1 MNSPIINIG
10 SPLNRRRDIISRVSL
25 CNIKIF
31 YYVQES
37 GELSMNLWN
46 IWSDLSMWNKFG
58 LAMVAS
64 ISIIGIIYLLLSVF
78 S

>member
-1 MNSPIINIG
+1 MKSPIINIG
-10 SPLNRRRDIISRVSL
+10 SGLGRRRDVISRVSL
-25 CNIKIF
+25 ENINIIHDI
-31 YYVQES
+31 QEP

-64 ISIIGIIYLLLSVF
+64 ISIIGIIYLLLSLL